1 MYRNMASAFICALLE
16 VSLYYLQM
24 DVRYREESLVLQVC
38 LLAYVFD
45 LTVGYTRGIYGN
57 ESKKDYSA
65 SGERKKQKTKSAY
78 LDVSAVCI
86 KKIPG
91 KMLSFDFANSP
102 LDDLVAALSQI

>member
-38 LLAYVFD
+38 LLAYIFD

-57 ESKKDYSA
+57 ESKKDYNA
-65 SGERKKQKTKSAY
+65 SGERKKQTKSAF
-78 LDVSAVCI
+78 LGVSAVFI
-86 KKIPG
+86 NKYQEKFYLLI
-91 KMLSFDFANSP
+91 L
-102 LDDLVAALSQI
+102 QILLWMTL